1 MLVVKES
8 TAGLDAVP
16 GSLNALGL
24 DNRPIPN
31 QMPNDNLKVFEESIW
46 KYKYV
51 LSNRYGR

>member
-31 QMPNDNLKVFEESIW
+31 QMPNDNLKAFEESIW